1 MPNNYILTSNGSFM
15 SDEDYLQHWAGSS
28 KGKERSNHKYTAR
41 YWKNGQWV
49 YVYDQNKLDSNSKR
63 INRSVAEARSEMGKY
78 NSGYYFDKDHP
89 GNMAAEKQQANMR
102 YQRLRADAV
111 RADNAAKQNKKNTAE
126 YNKSIFSKIDKG
138 KNWFNL
144 FKRRLGLR

>member
-1 MPNNYILTSNGSFM
+1 MLNNYILTSNGAFISE
-15 SDEDYLQHWAGSS
+15 DECLQHWGAS
-28 KGKERSNHKYTAR
+28 KGKERPNHKYTTR

-49 YVYDQNKLDSNSKR
+49 YVYDQDKLNSNSKQ
-63 INRSVAEARSEMGKY
+63 INRSVAKARSEASKY

-89 GNMAAEKQQANMR
+89 GNMAAEKYQANMR

-138 KNWFNL
+138 KNWFNS
-144 FKRRLGLR
+144 FKRRIGLR